1 MARLSACGGYA
12 LRASLSAC
20 GGYATPFFLSQYVGV
35 CKKMAF
41 SRHPVSDI
49 RQYTQFYLKNQLDAH
64 NSQYYPRC
72 VKNHW
77 ESCHLTFFVR
87 KEDIMRKLAFCFV
100 AVAVSFDGFA
110 VIDFDTPKV
119 GEYKFQRYK
128 CNSKYGL
135 GSYIQLGH

>member
-1 MARLSACGGYA
+1 M
-12 LRASLSAC
+12 
-20 GGYATPFFLSQYVGV
+20 
-35 CKKMAF
+35 
-41 SRHPVSDI
+41 SDI

-119 GEYKFQRYK
+119 GEYKFQINRTA
-128 CNSKYGL
+128 NRDTSATLNMAWGVTFN
-135 GSYIQLGH
+135 